1 MPVLSTL
8 TGIQP
13 YLIAERSE
21 ATPGLFNNLV
31 SVVSQ
36 NVDQINTDAF
46 ALSAAA
52 PPGAL
57 NAASLPG
64 SGVSQIQAAIN
75 KAGSLAIPIVYLPT
89 NLLPY
94 AASQISFIHTVRMV
108 REGGDWSTFD
118 VQAYGAFG
126 DGVTNDAFA

>member
-21 ATPGLFNNLV
+21 ATPGVFNNLV

-36 NVDQINTDAF
+36 NLDQINIDAF

-64 SGVSQIQAAIN
+64 SGITQIQAAIN
-75 KAGSLAIPIVYLPT
+75 KASALSIPIVYVAT

-94 AASQISFIHTVRMV
+94 DASKISFFTSVQMV
-108 REGGDWSTFD
+108 
-118 VQAYGAFG
+118 
-126 DGVTNDAFA
+126 

>member
-1 MPVLSTL
+1 MPLSTF

-36 NVDQINTDAF
+36 NLDQINTDAF
-46 ALSAAA
+46 ALSSAA

-75 KAGSLAIPIVYLPT
+75 KAVALAIPIVYLPT

-94 AASQISFIHTVRMV
+94 DATQISFNTR
-108 REGGDWSTFD
+108 
-118 VQAYGAFG
+118 VQM
-126 DGVTNDAFA
+126 